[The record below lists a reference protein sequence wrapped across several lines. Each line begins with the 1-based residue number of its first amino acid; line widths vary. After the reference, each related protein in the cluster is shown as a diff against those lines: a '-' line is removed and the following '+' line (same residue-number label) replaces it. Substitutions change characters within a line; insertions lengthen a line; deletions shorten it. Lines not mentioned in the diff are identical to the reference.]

1 MSVTTYEEEASNI
14 MAVKVCCDAPSVS
27 HLLFVD
33 DSLILIRA
41 DGTNATSLQTTLDN
55 YYAASGQLVSKAK
68 PLLIREWRYAPL

>member
-33 DSLILIRA
+33 DSLILIRE
-41 DGTNATSLQTTLDN
+41 DGTNATSLQKQHWMIILLHLD
-55 YYAASGQLVSKAK
+55 S
-68 PLLIREWRYAPL
+68 W